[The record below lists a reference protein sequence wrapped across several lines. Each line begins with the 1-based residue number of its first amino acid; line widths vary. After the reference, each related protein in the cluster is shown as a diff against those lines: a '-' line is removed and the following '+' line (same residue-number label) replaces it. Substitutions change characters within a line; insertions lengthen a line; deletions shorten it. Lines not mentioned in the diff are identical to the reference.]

1 MLRLQGKTGFFGHLQ
16 NPVLIFITDSSDKHG
31 FVYFSPSRDDE
42 GCTLE
47 AFSII
52 LFCASK
58 LALSEYLQTLA
69 DYRLPIIS
77 TQRARTLLRSLRKA
91 PSNSPKRGELKFD
104 DTNIICVSRRAWRE
118 QSQTAPLHFA

>member
-1 MLRLQGKTGFFGHLQ
+1 MDF
-16 NPVLIFITDSSDKHG
+16 

-58 LALSEYLQTLA
+58 LALSKYLQTLA
-69 DYRLPIIS
+69 DYRLLIIS
-77 TQRARTLLRSLRKA
+77 TQRAKTLLRSLRK
-91 PSNSPKRGELKFD
+91 D
-104 DTNIICVSRRAWRE
+104 
-118 QSQTAPLHFA
+118 PLQLPQEGRNQI

>member
-1 MLRLQGKTGFFGHLQ
+1 LT
-16 NPVLIFITDSSDKHG
+16 TDF

-69 DYRLPIIS
+69 DCRLLIIS
-77 TQRARTLLRSLRKA
+77 TQRAKDA
-91 PSNSPKRGELKFD
+91 PSELTQSDPPTPPRGEKSNLMIQTLFAYPAGLG
-104 DTNIICVSRRAWRE
+104 VSSRRLRLC
-118 QSQTAPLHFA
+118 PLRN